1 MIGKGFGGRN
11 AVEWGGGNHPPIT
24 SPTVKDKIIS
34 VYEGEGELVSLSQ
47 LKEIALE
54 EEEILGS

>member
-1 MIGKGFGGRN
+1 M
-11 AVEWGGGNHPPIT
+11 
-24 SPTVKDKIIS
+24 VKDKIIS